1 MNLLVGLRL
10 LRRGRLQCLVQG
22 PRAPRS
28 NGLCG
33 TVHDHAVLDQP
44 LQQPVTLSVASNA
57 GVDTLGAQI
66 KVAVVADAAVVVLAR
81 NGISAVIAVDAEDR
95 IGRLEKQRI
104 GLLTP
109 ERGEG
114 SRPRRNSQGVVC

>member
-1 MNLLVGLRL
+1 M
-10 LRRGRLQCLVQG
+10 
-22 PRAPRS
+22 
-28 NGLCG
+28 
-33 TVHDHAVLDQP
+33 
-44 LQQPVTLSVASNA
+44 TLSVASNA

-95 IGRLEKQRI
+95 IGRLEEQRI